1 VRFVVEP
8 DEIVAYAQEHQQSRC
23 IVVGQAADAAC
34 RIWIDFAQIPIQPS
48 FQLVPEPRADD
59 IPRLVLLGRFLA
71 QAVQV
76 FIG

>member
-1 VRFVVEP
+1 MGFVVEP
-8 DEIVAYAQEHQQSRC
+8 DEVITYAQDRQQSRC
-23 IVVGQAADAAC
+23 IVVGQAADAAR